1 MREYN
6 GLNTTLG
13 ATAIA
18 LALGAGLAL
27 VGCAG
32 QPTPP
37 TGQPDTASSPNQ
49 TRPRDVSPPDLETA
63 DLSAQIREEAP
74 LRYVVKPGD
83 TLWDIAGY
91 YLRDPWYWLQLWNDN
106 PQIDNPH
113 RIRPGDVLVL
123 SRTGDGRPRLGRGA
137 RERLSP
143 RVREAPVDRA
153 IPTIPREAIRAFL
166 TSPRLVTEAEL
177 SGAPYIVSFG
187 DQHLVGGEGSLVYL
201 RGAPADGPEAYSVVH
216 PAGNYRDPE
225 TDEILGQRAIPAG
238 ELQIRRFG
246 DVSTAVMTRSYREA
260 RPGNRLLPVAS
271 AGMVR
276 DFHPHAP
283 ANPVTGH
290 IMSVQDGLSAIGQYQ
305 VVTLNRGRNDGLERG
320 HVLDI
325 YEAGREVADP
335 VAGGRVELP
344 ERHAGR
350 LMVFKV
356 DARVSFALIMNA
368 TRAIHVEDVVRSP
381 AA

>member
-13 ATAIA
+13 AVVRA
-18 LALGAGLAL
+18 LALGAGLVLA
-27 VGCAG
+27 GCAG
-32 QPTPP
+32 QPTSPAGPP
-37 TGQPDTASSPNQ
+37 GPV
-49 TRPRDVSPPDLETA
+49 PRDEAPPRAVAPPDLETA
-63 DLSAQIREEAP
+63 DLSAQIRDDAP

-91 YLRDPWYWLQLWNDN
+91 YLRDPWYWPQLWNDN
-106 PQIDNPH
+106 PDIDNPH

-123 SRTGDGRPRLGRGA
+123 SRAGDGQPRLDRGG

-143 RVREAPVDRA
+143 RIREAPVERA

-177 SGAPYIVSFG
+177 AEAPYIVSFG
-187 DQHLVGGEGSLVYL
+187 DEHLIGGEGSLVYV
-201 RGAPADGPEAYSVVH
+201 RGAPADGPAEYSVVH
-216 PAGNYRDPE
+216 PAGDYRDPA
-225 TDEILGQRAIPAG
+225 TDEILGQRAIPTG

-246 DVSTAVMTRSYREA
+246 DISTAVMTRSYREA

-271 AGMVR
+271 TSMLR

-283 ANPVTGH
+283 ADPVTGR

-305 VVTLNRGRNDGLERG
+305 VVTLNRGRRDGIERG

-325 YEAGREVADP
+325 YAAGREVADP